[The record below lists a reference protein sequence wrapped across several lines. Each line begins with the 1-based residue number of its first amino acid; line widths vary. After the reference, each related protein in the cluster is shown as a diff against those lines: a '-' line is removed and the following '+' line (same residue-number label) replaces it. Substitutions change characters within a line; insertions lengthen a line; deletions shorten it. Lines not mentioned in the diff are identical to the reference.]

1 LEILGSI
8 YTERWLLESWKKKKA
23 GDTMESFFKVK
34 KPEEVLALL
43 DQFGPCGKEEL
54 PLDEGFNR
62 VLSRDMVS
70 PEDLPGFF
78 RSTMDGYAVRAKDT
92 FGASEGLPAFF
103 EVVGE
108 IKMGENAQGSVR
120 QGQAMRI
127 STGGMLPG
135 RADGV
140 VMIEYCQPL
149 DSETIEVSS
158 AISPLENVIQP
169 GDDIRKGSLVLPKGH
184 RLRPQDLG
192 VLAGLGYSLV
202 PVFRQPK
209 VAIIST
215 GDEVVPVEAVP
226 TAGQVRDVNRYTLDA
241 FCRAYGAIPEFK
253 GICPDNFE
261 RLKSFV
267 EECLE
272 KADTIWLSGGSSV
285 GTRDLTLAV
294 FETFDDFE
302 LMVHGISISPGKP
315 AIIAR
320 IGGKPVVGLPGHVA
334 SALIVAEVFM
344 APLLANLSGAKEI
357 DGVHERRMEAHLS
370 RNIESKSGREDYIR
384 VRLRREGK
392 EWIADPLFGK
402 SGLIS
407 PLVEGNG
414 MVKVDVNTEGLYEGD
429 PVVVLL
435 FR

>member
-1 LEILGSI
+1 
-8 YTERWLLESWKKKKA
+8 
-23 GDTMESFFKVK
+23 MESFFKVR
-34 KPEEVLALL
+34 KPQEVLAML
-43 DQFGPCGKEEL
+43 DRFGPCGEETL
-54 PLDEGFNR
+54 HLDDAFRR
-62 VLSRDMVS
+62 VLSRDLVS
-70 PEDLPGFF
+70 PEDLPGFC
-78 RSTMDGYAVRAKDT
+78 RATMDGYAVRAKDT

-103 EVVGE
+103 QVTGE
-108 IKMGENAQGSVR
+108 IRMGEIPRRSVGQGE
-120 QGQAMRI
+120 AMRI

-135 RADGV
+135 GADGV

-149 DSETIEVSS
+149 DSETIEVSRT
-158 AISPLENVIQP
+158 ISPLENVIQP
-169 GDDIRKGSLVLPKGH
+169 GDDIQKGSLVLPAGH

-192 VLAGLGYSLV
+192 VLAGLGFEQV
-202 PVFRQPK
+202 PVFREPK

-215 GDEVVPVEAVP
+215 GDEVVPVEADP
-226 TAGQVRDVNRYTLDA
+226 KAGQVRDINRYTLGA
-241 FCRAYGAIPEFK
+241 FCRANGAIPVFK

-261 RLKSFV
+261 RLKSLV
-267 EECLE
+267 EEGLE
-272 KADTIWLSGGSSV
+272 KADVLWLSGGSSV

-294 FETFDDFE
+294 FKTFDDFE

-315 AIIAR
+315 TIIAR

-357 DGVHERRMEAHLS
+357 DGPHGRRVMARLS

-384 VRLRREGK
+384 VRLEREKGELK
-392 EWIADPLFGK
+392 AEPLFGK

-429 PVVVLL
+429 LVEALL